1 MLIVKGKIMATQ
13 GRMLLSH
20 NFDISDSVIPPLSR
34 SEFAQVF
41 IDKLGAAVQCRLVNN
56 PHWIFEVLFDTNI
69 TSSAQIG
76 ELCAQLLVSLRR
88 SQIKDG
94 KLPHTLILGGIKT
107 TTAISSSPDSLQPGE
122 WGVDVVETS
131 DAQRFLQGIGWDAAI
146 AAKSPDSVFKVEVKD
161 N

>member
-1 MLIVKGKIMATQ
+1 MATQ

-34 SEFAQVF
+34 DKFAQVF
-41 IDKLGAAVQCRLVNN
+41 IDALGRVAQCRLVNN
-56 PHWIFEVLFDTNI
+56 PHWIVEVLFDTD
-69 TSSAQIG
+69 SYSPAQMG
-76 ELCAQLLVSLRR
+76 TLCAKALVSLRR

-94 KLPHTLILGGIKT
+94 KLPDTLILGGIKT
-107 TTAISSSPDSLQPGE
+107 TKAVSSSPDSLQPGE

-131 DAQRFLQGIGWDAAI
+131 NAERFLEGIGWDAAI
-146 AAKSPDSVFKVEVKD
+146 ATKSPDSIFKVKYED